1 MSFTLF
7 INFSH
12 GGKPAARTS
21 AEDDAKLT
29 SLLKPIKGLTRAHVY
44 TPSKAHDPFLDDGA
58 PPRLVLQLFFEKL
71 PDLEASVSRTGPLQ
85 ALATDFP
92 SLADAPM
99 TYEAMVA
106 RIFPTPEPKIRAEPW
121 CSYLVAYEGPAED
134 PNLWLE
140 HYIAHHPPI
149 MRTMPGIREL
159 EIYTA
164 IDWIGFLPA
173 KKVRH
178 LQRNKTHSPPDCS
191 PPPAPK
197 CGRTTRVSPSSPA
210 ALRTFRCRL
219 ARSAPDAPNQRI
231 FARALLPTPARV
243 TIRH

>member
-7 INFSH
+7 INFAH
-12 GGKPAARTS
+12 GGKPAARIS

-29 SLLKPIKGLTRAHVY
+29 ALLKPIKGLTRAHVY

-58 PPRLVLQLFFEKL
+58 PPRLVLQLFFDKL

-99 TYEAMVA
+99 TCEAMVV
-106 RIFPTPEPKIRAEPW
+106 RVFPTPEPTIKSEPW

-178 LQRNKTHSPPDCS
+178 LQRNKTTFDSND
-191 PPPAPK
+191 ALTA
-197 CGRTTRVSPSSPA
+197 GLQSPA
-210 ALRTFRCRL
+210 
-219 ARSAPDAPNQRI
+219 RSEMRKDYESFPK
-231 FARALLPTPARV
+231 FSGGV
-243 TIRH
+243 THFPMSTRSVRP